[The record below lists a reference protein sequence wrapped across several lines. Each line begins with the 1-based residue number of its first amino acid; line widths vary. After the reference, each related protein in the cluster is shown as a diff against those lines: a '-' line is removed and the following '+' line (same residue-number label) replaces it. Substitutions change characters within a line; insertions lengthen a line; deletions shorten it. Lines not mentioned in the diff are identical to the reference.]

1 MSRVLVPGG
10 FFGLGKEGSHA
21 FFMKPEYCKTAEPAI
36 VALKEYR
43 QIESDFGMGGLSLAG
58 LGHADFISGELSLT
72 TNTSIAINLIAVA
85 CIYVKWDEDP
95 NSQTHFAQVGGITD
109 DPRHEA
115 GIDALKDSLRE
126 TALGL
131 PFDLLP
137 RVYQDQ
143 LVEHVIIMQLTNA
156 LKRRDKQMI
165 WLNLGILHAFIG
177 KPLHFLV
184 EFRIDDQGHHD
195 PGSMEIGANDYATL
209 AEAYAGYANA
219 VTRVRNE
226 LHATGEVY
234 SERGNPFRDF
244 GAVFGNRANLDQ
256 PRTVLHRH

>member
-1 MSRVLVPGG
+1 MR
-10 FFGLGKEGSHA
+10 
-21 FFMKPEYCKTAEPAI
+21 
-36 VALKEYR
+36 
-43 QIESDFGMGGLSLAG
+43 GLSLAG
-58 LGHADFISGELSLT
+58 LGYADFISGEFSLT
-72 TNTSIAINLIAVA
+72 TNTTTTNPIAVA
-85 CIYVKWDEDP
+85 CYYVRWDEDP
-95 NSQTHFAQVGGITD
+95 GSQTHFAQVGSIAD

-137 RVYQDQ
+137 RVFQDQ
-143 LVEHVIIMQLTNA
+143 LVEHVIIMQLANA

-165 WLNLGILHAFIG
+165 WFSLGILHAFIG

-184 EFRIDDQGHHD
+184 EFRIDDQGHYD
-195 PGSMEIGANDYATL
+195 PESVEIGANGYATL
-209 AEAYAGYANA
+209 SEAYAGYTKEI
-219 VTRVRNE
+219 TRVRNE
-226 LHATGEVY
+226 LYERGGVY

-244 GAVFGNRANLDQ
+244 GAVFGNRPDLLQ